1 MAVDWQV
8 ILPFWPSMLASW
20 TGSEHSFR
28 GDSRSVSWQCLCLHD
43 KLCVTCSEMIHLM
56 VLPNPDTL
64 DLAKRPQHGGRDRHV
79 CIGERL
85 PSPSAS
91 LQMFIACM
99 PASKRAR
106 LPISCH
112 DGVSMIWQASCHDG
126 LCMLQHGMRAS
137 LSCRRRAVHQSTCGA
152 PGEGRRAIYQVD
164 ERPAGNLLP

>member
-1 MAVDWQV
+1 
-8 ILPFWPSMLASW
+8 MLAHGCGLAGDTALLAKYAGTW

-28 GDSRSVSWQCLCLHD
+28 GGAALYHGNACALHSLHD

-99 PASKRAR
+99 PASK
-106 LPISCH
+106 
-112 DGVSMIWQASCHDG
+112 
-126 LCMLQHGMRAS
+126 
-137 LSCRRRAVHQSTCGA
+137 
-152 PGEGRRAIYQVD
+152 
-164 ERPAGNLLP
+164 